1 MFLIAMFSGLSGY
14 LLHVLGG
21 RVDAA
26 EDEVAKVWSGYAG
39 TDLGRACRDYCQAAV
54 AVDLLPAASR
64 PGLAALPVRYRD
76 HNDKVM
82 TVGDLMK
89 EMTTKCSS
97 HSFSDLTRLVR
108 LFYQLEYSLD
118 ASPELGGRVLR
129 LLESRLEANDG
140 TRTIGHIE
148 RVKRGQRCDTQ
159 TMTPVRSGSH
169 VEQPLGFILYTPE
182 KKVMSKAEV
191 LCR

>member
-21 RVDAA
+21 RIDSA
-26 EDEVAKVWSGYAG
+26 EDEVSKAWGGHVG
-39 TDLGRACRDYCQAAV
+39 TDLGRAFRDYCQAAV
-54 AVDLLPAASR
+54 AVDLLPAATR
-64 PGLAALPVRYRD
+64 PGLAVLPVRYRD
-76 HNDKVM
+76 HSDKFM
-82 TVGDLMK
+82 TVGDLVK
-89 EMTTKCSS
+89 EMAAKCTSQS
-97 HSFSDLTRLVR
+97 YSDLTKLVR

-118 ASPELGGRVLR
+118 ASPELGERVLG
-129 LLESRLEANDG
+129 LLERRLEANDG
-140 TRTIGHIE
+140 TRKIGHIE

-169 VEQPLGFILYTPE
+169 VEQPLGFIVYTPE
-182 KKVMSKAEV
+182 KKVMGKAEV

>member
-1 MFLIAMFSGLSGY
+1 MLLLAMFSGLSGY

-21 RVDAA
+21 RIDAA
-26 EDEVAKVWSGYAG
+26 EDEAAGAWSGHVG
-39 TDLGRACRDYCQAAV
+39 TDLGRAFRDYCTAAV
-54 AVDLLPAASR
+54 AANLLPAASR

-76 HNDKVM
+76 HNDKFT
-82 TVGDLMK
+82 TVGDLMR
-89 EMTTKCSS
+89 EMAAKCGSQS
-97 HSFSDLTRLVR
+97 YGDLARLVR

-118 ASPELGGRVLR
+118 AGPELGERVLGVLQR
-129 LLESRLEANDG
+129 CLEANDG
-140 TRTIGHIE
+140 TRKVGHIE

-169 VEQPLGFILYTPE
+169 VEQPLGFIVYSPD
-182 KKVMSKAEV
+182 KKVIGKAEV

>member
-14 LLHVLGG
+14 LLHLLGG

-26 EDEVAKVWSGYAG
+26 EDEVTKAWGGHVG
-39 TDLGRACRDYCQAAV
+39 TDLGRAFRDYCQAAV
-54 AVDLLPAASR
+54 AVDLLPSATR
-64 PGLAALPVRYRD
+64 PGIAMLPVRYRD
-76 HNDKVM
+76 HNDKFT

-89 EMTTKCSS
+89 EMAAKSGS
-97 HSFSDLTRLVR
+97 QSYGDLTRLVR

-118 ASPELGGRVLR
+118 ASPELGERVLG
-129 LLESRLEANDG
+129 LLERRLEENDG
-140 TRTIGHIE
+140 TRKVGQIE

-169 VEQPLGFILYTPE
+169 VEQPLGFIVYSPE
-182 KKVMSKAEV
+182 KRVMGKAEV